1 MPLDIGGSQLLG
13 AYNFQV
19 KYRPGKS
26 NSDADGLS
34 RMPHM
39 VSEYEQIS
47 NDSIKAIC
55 QSQVCIPY
63 VQSLVMS
70 TTLPTEFDIQEDI
83 VPRDWRSNQWQDP
96 VISKFLRLCS
106 KQTKTRYKGVPHK
119 GR

>member
-1 MPLDIGGSQLLG
+1 MTYVLENAKLDATGHRWVAALG

-34 RMPHM
+34 RIPHM

-55 QSQVCIPY
+55 QSQVCISY

-96 VISKFLRLCS
+96 VIRVSF
-106 KQTKTRYKGVPHK
+106 YDM
-119 GR
+119 